1 MLQVRLMLLDAG
13 RDGDPFLLHV
23 LMLSLLSS
31 SSILHPKMVVHSFLN
46 QFEGEG
52 LVVAVTRLSPASLQG
67 RVFKLTV

>member
-31 SSILHPKMVVHSFLN
+31 SSVLHPKMVVHSFLN
-46 QFEGEG
+46 QFEGEDWW
-52 LVVAVTRLSPASLQG
+52 
-67 RVFKLTV
+67 